1 MTFFVLKLKVAE
13 KNVIRNAVNK
23 INQSINKKK
32 TK

>member
-23 INQSINKKK
+23 KK
-32 TK
+32 TKLLKKSY

>member
-23 INQSINKKK
+23 KK
-32 TK
+32 TKLLKESY

>member
-23 INQSINKKK
+23 KK
-32 TK
+32 TKLLKERK